1 MARLRIV
8 SKLRDVSSADF
19 RPEMCLAQS
28 ILSLQRIVSRALPD
42 AGYAHRYLRVLR
54 KCLPEIAGHVI
65 NEAMHRCLC
74 DAVTDNCVHRL
85 S

>member
-28 ILSLQRIVSRALPD
+28 ILSYRELFLVP
-42 AGYAHRYLRVLR
+42 Y
-54 KCLPEIAGHVI
+54 PMP
-65 NEAMHRCLC
+65 AMH
-74 DAVTDNCVHRL
+74 AVI
-85 S
+85 